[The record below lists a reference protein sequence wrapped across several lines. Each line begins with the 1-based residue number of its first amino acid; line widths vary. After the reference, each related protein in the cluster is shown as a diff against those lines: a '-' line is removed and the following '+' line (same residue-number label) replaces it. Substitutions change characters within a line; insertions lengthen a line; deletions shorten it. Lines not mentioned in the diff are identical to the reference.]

1 MKTLKIK
8 DFIQGR
14 SVSYQTIRKYITN
27 HPELFAGHIG
37 KKNNIELDDVA
48 IDLLEQKYPLSKPV
62 ELIEDTE
69 NLKKLMQ
76 AQELII
82 HLQKELNEKTE
93 QLLESKKHEYLLE
106 AKYEQVKELAI
117 KADSLKNENANL
129 KMNIEA
135 LERKNEREYDE
146 FEEYKDRQRKK
157 VERLENALEH
167 EKNKTWWDKLRGR

>member
-1 MKTLKIK
+1 MKIK

-14 SVSYQTIRKYITN
+14 GVSYQTIRKYITN
-27 HPELFAGHIG
+27 HPELFKGHTG
-37 KKNNIELDDVA
+37 KKNCIILDDIA
-48 IDLLEQKYPLSKPV
+48 IKLLDEKYPLSKPV
-62 ELIEDTE
+62 EVIEDIE

-82 HLQKELNEKTE
+82 RLQQELNEKTE
-93 QLLESKKHEYLLE
+93 QLLESKKNEYLLE
-106 AKYEQVKELAI
+106 AKYEQVKDLAI

-135 LERKNEREYDE
+135 LERKNEREFDE

-167 EKNKTWWDKLRGR
+167 EKNKNWWDKLRGK

>member
-1 MKTLKIK
+1 MKIK

-27 HPELFAGHIG
+27 HPELFTGHIG

-82 HLQKELNEKTE
+82 HLQQELNEKTE